1 MTDLRADLTGK
12 RALVTGGGAG
22 IGAAIA
28 LALADAGAE
37 VVITGRRER
46 PLKETAAR
54 SSRIAWRVMDVT
66 DEAAVTESF
75 VATAPID
82 IMVANA
88 GVAETQP
95 VAKTTLEFWRH
106 VQATNVEGVM
116 LCVREALK
124 PMVERGWG
132 RVIIVSS
139 VAGLRGLRYG
149 SAYCASKHAVLGL
162 MKCAA
167 EEVLKTGV
175 TVNAICPGYV
185 ATGIVERN
193 VENIVARTG
202 MSEENAL
209 AALRDANPFGR
220 MIEADE
226 VAAAAL
232 WLCGPGS
239 GAVTAQ
245 AIPVSGGRF
254 ERGRRKR
261 RGGGGFGARTG
272 VENATPALAA
282 AAEDDAGD
290 RGGTSRAA
298 ARPPREHA
306 AALRCARGAG
316 AQPGGAADER
326 AFRGFAGL
334 QRQCHR
340 HRRPARGRRA
350 GAPAGGGGRPAGD
363 EGTADRSGRAA
374 FRRDGGGSRNLDR

>member
-1 MTDLRADLTGK
+1 MTDLRADLTGR

-37 VVITGRRER
+37 VVITGRREG

-66 DEAAVTESF
+66 DEAAIKESF
-75 VATAPID
+75 VAAAPID

-95 VAKTTLEFWRH
+95 LAKTTLEFWRH
-106 VQATNVEGVM
+106 VQAVNVEGVM
-116 LCVREALK
+116 LCAREALK

-149 SAYCASKHAVLGL
+149 SAYAASKHAVLGL

-167 EEVLKTGV
+167 EEMLKTGV

-193 VENIVARTG
+193 VENIMARTG
-202 MSEENAL
+202 MSEEDAL
-209 AALRDANPFGR
+209 ATLRDTNPFGR

-245 AIPVSGGRF
+245 AIPVSGGQ
-254 ERGRRKR
+254 
-261 RGGGGFGARTG
+261 
-272 VENATPALAA
+272 V
-282 AAEDDAGD
+282 
-290 RGGTSRAA
+290 
-298 ARPPREHA
+298 
-306 AALRCARGAG
+306 
-316 AQPGGAADER
+316 
-326 AFRGFAGL
+326 
-334 QRQCHR
+334 
-340 HRRPARGRRA
+340 
-350 GAPAGGGGRPAGD
+350 
-363 EGTADRSGRAA
+363 
-374 FRRDGGGSRNLDR
+374 